1 MQKVKFRKKKKEEE
15 EEEANKEK
23 KSKQIRTLN
32 AAKHADA

>member
-15 EEEANKEK
+15 EEANKEK
-23 KSKQIRTLN
+23 KSKQARTLN